1 MIAKLGGGATGQ
13 AALDAALEAGE
24 VHGVVGDNG
33 QTFYMWQEYEITKKS
48 GTRHSVSTSRS
59 MALDHA
65 TLEGIA
71 AILDGVQWGFNVVKA
86 VEQEK
91 STGQIP
97 DIVWD
102 KLKHALTGMDKAVW
116 CSLKKNGKTS
126 EHTPSEYITK
136 SLHAHISTVTGHLGG
151 LVGLAENFEAPAGDR
166 RHRGDRGSP
175 QRTAGRHGPRDH
187 IEERLG
193 TPSRAGPANLI
204 FRGLFCGCVVCFFI
218 PRGFHAGL
226 LGRRTTTGW
235 QGGHS

>member
-1 MIAKLGGGATGQ
+1 MVVFPHGAVLVRAVWRRWAGGGRKGGSGPLDLSSPGVPKAIMIAKLGGGATGQ

-116 CSLKKNGKTS
+116 CSLTHDG
-126 EHTPSEYITK
+126 P
-136 SLHAHISTVTGHLGG
+136 
-151 LVGLAENFEAPAGDR
+151 ENR
-166 RHRGDRGSP
+166 
-175 QRTAGRHGPRDH
+175 
-187 IEERLG
+187 
-193 TPSRAGPANLI
+193 
-204 FRGLFCGCVVCFFI
+204 
-218 PRGFHAGL
+218 
-226 LGRRTTTGW
+226 
-235 QGGHS
+235 